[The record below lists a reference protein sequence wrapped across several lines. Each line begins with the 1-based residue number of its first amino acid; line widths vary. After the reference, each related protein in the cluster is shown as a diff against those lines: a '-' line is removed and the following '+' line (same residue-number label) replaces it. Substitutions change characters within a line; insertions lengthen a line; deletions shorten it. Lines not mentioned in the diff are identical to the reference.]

1 MEPSEKIVRSLLRII
16 TPGEISELTKIAS
29 SRPRETLTDIM
40 LKEFDRGSGKVEV
53 EPSSK
58 SVLDEDLEKTPPS
71 SSEDEDEG
79 VKLILKGGEEVSRG
93 SLFILFQKEKLRSSV
108 SKIKEREVFDSYKKN
123 SSVDLNQEKQN
134 RKRNDRNLSSHV
146 GILINKKQF

>member
-40 LKEFDRGSGKVEV
+40 LREFERGSGKVEI

-58 SVLDEDLEKTPPS
+58 SVLDEDLEKAPPS
-71 SSEDEDEG
+71 ISEGEDED

-134 RKRNDRNLSSHV
+134 RKRDDRNLSSHV

>member
-1 MEPSEKIVRSLLRII
+1 VKPSEKIIRSLLRII

-29 SRPRETLTDIM
+29 LRPREALTDIM
-40 LKEFDRGSGKVEV
+40 LRDYQRGRESIDKD
-53 EPSSK
+53 SS
-58 SVLDEDLEKTPPS
+58 STATLDEDLEETPS
-71 SSEDEDEG
+71 VQSGDLESRL
-79 VKLILKGGEEVSRG
+79 VLKGGEELSRG

-108 SKIKEREVFDSYKKN
+108 SKIKEKEVFDSYKKN

-134 RKRNDRNLSSHV
+134 RKRDDRNLSSHV

>member
-1 MEPSEKIVRSLLRII
+1 MKPSEKIIRSLLRII

-29 SRPRETLTDIM
+29 LRPREALTDIM
-40 LKEFDRGSGKVEV
+40 LRDYQRGRENTDKD
-53 EPSSK
+53 SS
-58 SVLDEDLEKTPPS
+58 STANLDEDLEETPS
-71 SSEDEDEG
+71 VQSGGLESRL
-79 VKLILKGGEEVSRG
+79 VLKGGEELSRG

-108 SKIKEREVFDSYKKN
+108 SKIKEKEVFDSYKKN

-134 RKRNDRNLSSHV
+134 RKRDDRNLSSHV

>member
-1 MEPSEKIVRSLLRII
+1 MKPSEKIIRSLLRII

-29 SRPRETLTDIM
+29 SRPRVALTEIM
-40 LKEFDRGSGKVEV
+40 VREQHRENREEAL
-53 EPSSK
+53 
-58 SVLDEDLEKTPPS
+58 
-71 SSEDEDEG
+71 SSEPISSDE
-79 VKLILKGGEEVSRG
+79 VKGNIPKSLRDNNSKLVLKGGEELSKG
-93 SLFILFQKEKLRSSV
+93 SLFILSQKDKLRSSV

-134 RKRNDRNLSSHV
+134 RKRDDRNLSSHV

>member
-40 LKEFDRGSGKVEV
+40 LREFERGSGKVEI

-58 SVLDEDLEKTPPS
+58 SVLDEDLEKAPPS
-71 SSEDEDEG
+71 TSEDEDES

-134 RKRNDRNLSSHV
+134 RKRDDRNLSSHV

>member
-1 MEPSEKIVRSLLRII
+1 MLRDYQKGREKIDKESSL
-16 TPGEISELTKIAS
+16 PAS
-29 SRPRETLTDIM
+29 
-40 LKEFDRGSGKVEV
+40 
-53 EPSSK
+53 
-58 SVLDEDLEKTPPS
+58 LDEDFEETPSGSIKDLES
-71 SSEDEDEG
+71 R
-79 VKLILKGGEEVSRG
+79 LILKGGEELSRG

-134 RKRNDRNLSSHV
+134 RKRDDRNLSSHV

>member
-40 LKEFDRGSGKVEV
+40 LREFDRGGGKAEI

-58 SVLDEDLEKTPPS
+58 SVLDEDLENAPPS
-71 SSEDEDEG
+71 TSEDEG

-134 RKRNDRNLSSHV
+134 RKRDDRNLSSHV

>member
-40 LKEFDRGSGKVEV
+40 LREFERGSGKVEI

-58 SVLDEDLEKTPPS
+58 SVLDEDLEKAPPS
-71 SSEDEDEG
+71 ISEDEDED

-134 RKRNDRNLSSHV
+134 RKRDDRNLSSHV

>member
-71 SSEDEDEG
+71 SSEDEG

>member
-40 LKEFDRGSGKVEV
+40 LREFERGSGKVEI

-58 SVLDEDLEKTPPS
+58 SVLDEDLEKAPPS
-71 SSEDEDEG
+71 ISEDEDI
-79 VKLILKGGEEVSRG
+79 KLILKGGEEVSRG

-134 RKRNDRNLSSHV
+134 RKRDDRNLSSHV

>member
-1 MEPSEKIVRSLLRII
+1 MKPSEKIIRSLLRII

-40 LKEFDRGSGKVEV
+40 LRDYQKGREKIDKE
-53 EPSSK
+53 SSLPA
-58 SVLDEDLEKTPPS
+58 SLDEDFEETPSGSIKDLES
-71 SSEDEDEG
+71 R
-79 VKLILKGGEEVSRG
+79 LILKGGEELSRG

-134 RKRNDRNLSSHV
+134 RKRDDRNLSSHV

>member
-1 MEPSEKIVRSLLRII
+1 MEASEKIIRSLLRII

-29 SRPRETLTDIM
+29 LRPREALTDIM
-40 LKEFDRGSGKVEV
+40 LREYERGREKLEKD
-53 EPSSK
+53 SS
-58 SVLDEDLEKTPPS
+58 SESILDEDLEEAS
-71 SSEDEDEG
+71 SGRTVDKD
-79 VKLILKGGEEVSRG
+79 VKLVLKGGEELSRG

-108 SKIKEREVFDSYKKN
+108 AKIKEREVFDSYKKN

-134 RKRNDRNLSSHV
+134 RKRDDRNLSSHV

>member
-1 MEPSEKIVRSLLRII
+1 MKPSEKIIRSLLRII

-29 SRPRETLTDIM
+29 LRPREALTDIM
-40 LKEFDRGSGKVEV
+40 LRDYQRGRENIDKD
-53 EPSSK
+53 SS
-58 SVLDEDLEKTPPS
+58 STANLDEDLEETPS
-71 SSEDEDEG
+71 VQSGGLESRL
-79 VKLILKGGEEVSRG
+79 VLKGGEELSRG

-108 SKIKEREVFDSYKKN
+108 SKIKEKEVFDSYKKN

-134 RKRNDRNLSSHV
+134 RKRDDRNLSSHV

>member
-1 MEPSEKIVRSLLRII
+1 MKPSEKIIRSLLRII

-40 LKEFDRGSGKVEV
+40 LRDYQKRREKIDKE
-53 EPSSK
+53 SSLPA
-58 SVLDEDLEKTPPS
+58 SLDEDFEETPSGSIKDLES
-71 SSEDEDEG
+71 R
-79 VKLILKGGEEVSRG
+79 LILKGGEELSRG

-134 RKRNDRNLSSHV
+134 RKRDDRNLSSHV

>member
-1 MEPSEKIVRSLLRII
+1 MEASEKIIRSLLRII

-29 SRPRETLTDIM
+29 LRPREALTEIM
-40 LKEFDRGSGKVEV
+40 LREYERGREKLEKDSSS
-53 EPSSK
+53 EPT
-58 SVLDEDLEKTPPS
+58 LDEDLEEAS
-71 SSEDEDEG
+71 SGRTVDKD
-79 VKLILKGGEEVSRG
+79 VKLVLKGGEELSRG

-108 SKIKEREVFDSYKKN
+108 AKIKEKEVFDSYKKN

-134 RKRNDRNLSSHV
+134 RKRDDRNLSSHV

>member
-1 MEPSEKIVRSLLRII
+1 VEPSEKIIRSLLRII
-16 TPGEISELTKIAS
+16 TPDEISELTKIAS
-29 SRPRETLTDIM
+29 LRPREALTEIM
-40 LKEFDRGSGKVEV
+40 LRDYERGRE
-53 EPSSK
+53 K
-58 SVLDEDLEKTPPS
+58 SAMDSTAKTVLDEDLKDAPLDLSDGREA
-71 SSEDEDEG
+71 
-79 VKLILKGGEEVSRG
+79 KLILKGSEELSRG

-134 RKRNDRNLSSHV
+134 RKRDDRNLSSHV

>member
-1 MEPSEKIVRSLLRII
+1 MEPSEKIIRSLLRII
-16 TPGEISELTKIAS
+16 TPDEISELTKIAS
-29 SRPRETLTDIM
+29 LRPREALTEIM
-40 LKEFDRGSGKVEV
+40 LRDYERGREKTAMDSPVKTA
-53 EPSSK
+53 
-58 SVLDEDLEKTPPS
+58 LDEDLKDAPLGLSDGKE
-71 SSEDEDEG
+71 
-79 VKLILKGGEEVSRG
+79 VKLILKGSEELSRG

-134 RKRNDRNLSSHV
+134 RKRDDRNLSSHV